1 MRVVAHYRALLANGP
16 LTRLLAGE
24 FISAI
29 GDWLYIVALLVV
41 IYTETSDPLLL
52 GVFGAVRSLPYIVL
66 SVPAGVIAD
75 QCLDHG
81 IWLDGGELGLL
92 LNWARAGG
100 GA

>member
-41 IYTETSDPLLL
+41 IYPETADPLLL
-52 GVFGAVRSLPYIVL
+52 EVFGDVGRHARSAVGVAALPLNAPVEIEMVL
-66 SVPAGVIAD
+66 EVAD
-75 QCLDHG
+75 
-81 IWLDGGELGLL
+81 
-92 LNWARAGG
+92 
-100 GA
+100 